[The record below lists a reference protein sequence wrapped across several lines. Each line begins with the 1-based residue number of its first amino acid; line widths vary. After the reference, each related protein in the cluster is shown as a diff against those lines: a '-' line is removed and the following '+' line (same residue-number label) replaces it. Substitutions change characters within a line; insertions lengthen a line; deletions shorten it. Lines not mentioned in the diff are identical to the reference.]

1 MELQEFITES
11 LTQIL
16 TGVKAAEER
25 AGEHGGVINPRV
37 RSPGGD
43 KRPVIVSGTGL
54 RPAETVHFDVAV
66 TVVEGTQAKA
76 GIGVVAGVFGIGAKG
91 SSTAE
96 SSSISRLKFSVP
108 IAFPFMDPQENPPD
122 DDLAVI

>member
-1 MELQEFITES
+1 MELQEFVAES

-16 TGVKAAEER
+16 AGVKAAEER

-37 RSPGGD
+37 RSAGGD
-43 KRPVIVSGTGL
+43 KRPVVVTGTGL
-54 RPAETVHFDVAV
+54 RPAETVYFDVAV
-66 TVVEGTQAKA
+66 TVVEGTEAKA

-108 IAFPFMDPQENPPD
+108 IAFPFIDSEENPP
-122 DDLAVI
+122 